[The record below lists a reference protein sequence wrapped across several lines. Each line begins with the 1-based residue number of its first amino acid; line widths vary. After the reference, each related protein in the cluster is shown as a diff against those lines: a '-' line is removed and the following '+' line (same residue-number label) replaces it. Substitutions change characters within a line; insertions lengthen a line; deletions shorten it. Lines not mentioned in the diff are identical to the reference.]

1 MKWGGGNGYQLG
13 ARDEYTVTCLRRNG
27 FNNVI
32 MTGCTAWYKIEK
44 IGCGLKRHSL
54 NDIEKICIS
63 DPEQSVNYDMAF
75 TVVEYLKKFFMQAKL
90 VYVFHRGI
98 SADMY
103 VTKETGAKREK
114 FCEKLKA
121 LNVQFI
127 DISDSDEGFAVY
139 DDCHLH
145 VGFRV
150 HAHLYNLSNRTPSIL
165 LEEDGRGTAANF
177 ALGLPSIPCYNTNQ
191 VLFNRIFLQKVSDKL
206 FRPENEYLILQLE
219 DWLMALE
226 AENLQQMEWV
236 FQRMEYYFLQ
246 MEKHISSL
254 N

>member
-1 MKWGGGNGYQLG
+1 M
-13 ARDEYTVTCLRRNG
+13 
-27 FNNVI
+27 
-32 MTGCTAWYKIEK
+32 
-44 IGCGLKRHSL
+44 KRHSL

-103 VTKETGAKREK
+103 VTKETGAKGEK

-165 LEEDGRGTAANF
+165 LEEDGRGTVANF